1 MARVEPISDPEPE
14 VVIRPKSIEKTY
26 EACKRLEQA
35 GALEK
40 RIFMSSKM
48 MNLLDIMQKTELPY
62 TFDSLTSGRAKS
74 AKIIELKKS
83 RELLEPAY
91 NLGLNYTSDYFA
103 PKVNKEQKKVSY
115 QTNAGQY

>member
-1 MARVEPISDPEPE
+1 MARLEPISDPEPE

-48 MNLLDIMQKTELPY
+48 MNLLDIM
-62 TFDSLTSGRAKS
+62 
-74 AKIIELKKS
+74 
-83 RELLEPAY
+83 
-91 NLGLNYTSDYFA
+91 
-103 PKVNKEQKKVSY
+103 
-115 QTNAGQY
+115 